1 VSRLRT
7 RSGRLRRSDL
17 TATALAVAS
26 LALAATGLLAVTGA
40 TPHAAGQ
47 AGVGGEPFV
56 YTDDSVPAQGVT
68 MIGATPEEAGGGLDE
83 TWGLGQGST
92 GPVLVRYTHEAGW
105 SLGPGL
111 QGEDGASLTGFELD
125 TPQAFSSH
133 SGPSPIAG
141 QMTADGAG
149 VLAGSVEEGKQQVLL
164 VREPNNPANAF
175 REIKPVPEG
184 DLEHGEK
191 LFGLQRAP
199 LIVPL
204 DEAGG
209 HAGALVAPV
218 KEHSSSGEEQVLHWD
233 GEKEEWTREEIE
245 LPAGVNSAEFRVLG
259 IGASSLENAWLL
271 GQLSP
276 SGAVALFRRQVEG
289 GEALWKPV
297 ALRSG
302 GEPGE
307 ALTVNGER
315 IAIPGFRKED
325 VQTQVLTVTGQ
336 GVWVDGERPEAR
348 ASTTVFF
355 KPEGAGGAPTLT
367 SWCTLERSAPG
378 TSPCEHEHTLPHAL
392 PTSAS
397 RSLAWANASSSTP
410 FGERVITGL
419 PEGESLRLDGES
431 FTTVL
436 GLGGSGS
443 EDEGGI
449 YGAAFT
455 SPTEGWLGNSRL
467 PVHVTLEP
475 PVNRLEPW
483 PVSFRHALT
492 AIAPQPQTPTQPAPI
507 GSRSSEALAVGD
519 LGEVAR
525 YKPEQGWLP
534 ESLLGPGGQRQE
546 PRLRAVAWPTPNRAY
561 AVGDSENQ
569 SGQPEIQ
576 MWLWR
581 GETGLWEPDPAAPDN
596 FRGNLLGIAFD
607 PGEPNLGYAVG
618 QSGVLLRYGKTW
630 TQEPYPAE
638 SPCPHIASPPPR
650 CTWANAS
657 FTSIA
662 FAGSEAIVA
671 YRVLPNTS
679 IERYE
684 GGLLVNSG
692 SGWHIDQG
700 AQAAIGSNVPWAV
713 AGLPDGGAA
722 FGASET
728 VYERES
734 AGAPWQA
741 TPTPYPGGGQPASLT
756 PFRENGALRVLAMGT
771 VPDTD
776 LVERAAEAPPGS
788 PPTLIGPY
796 PLGSSAEAGLLR
808 QTATGWSDEE
818 HELNDAKEPEGNWSS
833 YDEVFQPDP
842 ISAVLVNPEGG
853 SQGWA
858 VGGFVEPEAHGG
870 VLDTADVDRYPAEGG
885 KPPGVGP
892 SPIHAES
899 GEATFA
905 IGGNAQ
911 CAAPCAAR
919 ANARIGP
926 DVWLRTA
933 VERAHIPGVRA
944 FLYTGPR
951 LVSPHATT
959 GPKETV
965 DAINYA
971 SELGRY
977 AEILGDAEIL
987 GNIRL
992 PVYAAASPT
1001 DLDEAGS
1008 EGPFE
1013 QAFSSFAAPFGG
1025 GPAQPDLAPAGRGEE
1040 LCSGAPPCPS
1050 AYALESTNGKEKEKE
1065 AVRVIMLDGTAEIEP
1080 PQVQWLER
1088 ELGEAKAAKVPAI
1101 VVGNPD
1107 LGAEI
1112 AAGGHPEAPAVVR
1125 ALIDDGASAYFFDA
1139 PEQNVHL
1146 KLRLCATCTEFVP
1159 SFGSGTLGYVKYETE
1174 ATGEFLGASGFLL
1187 GQVNTA
1193 TRNPETNKAEVTAQ
1207 LIPDVG
1213 ELALEAEGGTLLRR
1227 SRAALF
1233 DALARR
1239 PRAGNRTT
1247 AGGTASP
1254 ETNPYIQIPA
1264 TCRGAI
1270 CQSEGLFPKYEFIS
1284 SNAHIGGFVKQN
1296 LLDEPKGT
1304 EPLYNAKGEPERE
1317 PEANGQGAP
1326 CVKGSSEPCESI
1338 STESGLFCAYN
1349 ATSPGQPITIT
1360 VRAGGLSASLPV
1372 TIQAGSVR
1380 EPCGT
1385 VPLGALSSPEQ
1396 PPAPAP
1402 APPPGS
1408 PAQAPAPT
1416 SAPPPVPPPPPLAS
1430 PPPVRATP
1438 VPPAPFF
1445 IQQPLPFVGVA
1456 IVPPPLPAPAE
1467 PTPPSGTSA
1476 VTSPVAQKE
1485 EEEDEATESVGAQ
1498 ASAYRAPEHEPTP
1511 LYVLGVVTLAA
1522 FAGAA
1527 ARRRPRRGR
1536 REVRIA
1542 PATISTMRSQRRMG
1556 TFRGRRP

>member
-1 VSRLRT
+1 VSRLRE
-7 RSGRLRRSDL
+7 RSGRLRRSIL
-17 TATALAVAS
+17 IATVLAAALLALAVI
-26 LALAATGLLAVTGA
+26 GLLAVTGA
-40 TPHAAGQ
+40 TPRAAGQ
-47 AGVGGEPFV
+47 AGLGGEPFL
-56 YTDDSVPAQGVT
+56 YTDDSAPAQDVT
-68 MIGATPEEAGGGLDE
+68 MIGATPGEAGGGLDE
-83 TWGLGQGST
+83 TWGVGNGSS
-92 GPVLVRYTHEAGW
+92 GPVLVRYTHEGGW

-111 QGEDGASLTGFELD
+111 QGEDGGSLTGFELD

-175 REIKPVPEG
+175 RETKPVPEG

-204 DEAGG
+204 DESGG
-209 HAGALVAPV
+209 HVGALVAPV
-218 KEHSSSGEEQVLHWD
+218 KEHSSSGEEQVLRWD
-233 GEKEEWTREEIE
+233 GEKEEWTRERIE
-245 LPAGVNSAEFRVLG
+245 LPASASSTEFRVLG
-259 IGASSLENAWLL
+259 IGASSLENAWLI
-271 GQLSP
+271 GQLSS

-289 GEALWKPV
+289 GEAVWKPV
-297 ALRSG
+297 ALQSG

-307 ALTVNGER
+307 ALTVDGEQL
-315 IAIPGFRKED
+315 AIPGAQKES

-336 GVWVDGERPEAR
+336 GVWIDGERPEAR
-348 ASTTVFF
+348 ASTTIFF
-355 KPEGAGGAPTLT
+355 KPEGAGGTPVLT

-378 TSPCEHEHTLPHAL
+378 TSKCEHTLPHAL

-397 RSLAWANASSSTP
+397 RSLAWTNAAASTP

-419 PEGESLRLDGES
+419 PEGVSLRLDGES
-431 FTTVL
+431 FTEVL

-443 EDEGGI
+443 EDEGAT

-467 PVHVTLEP
+467 PVHVTLES
-475 PVNRLEPW
+475 PVSRLAPW

-492 AIAPQPQTPTQPAPI
+492 AVAPQPGTPTQPAPV
-507 GSRSSEALAVGD
+507 GSLSSEALAVGD

-525 YKPEQGWLP
+525 YRPGQGWLP

-607 PGEPNLGYAVG
+607 PSDPSLGYAVG

-630 TQEPYPAE
+630 TQEPYPTE
-638 SPCPHIASPPPR
+638 SPCPHSSSPR

-679 IERYE
+679 IEHYE
-684 GGLLVNSG
+684 AGLLVNSG

-700 AQAAIGSNVPWAV
+700 AQAAMGSNVPWAV

-728 VYERES
+728 IYERE
-734 AGAPWQA
+734 APGAPWQA
-741 TPTPYPGGGQPASLT
+741 TPTPYPGGGQPASLA
-756 PFRENGALRVLAMGT
+756 PFRENGALRVVATGT

-796 PLGSSAEAGLLR
+796 PLGSSAEAGVLR

-833 YDEVFQPDP
+833 YDEVYQPDP
-842 ISAVLVNPEGG
+842 IAAVLVNPEGG

-858 VGGFVEPEAHGG
+858 LGGFVEPEAHGG

-885 KPPGVGP
+885 KPPGVGV
-892 SPIHAES
+892 SPIRAES
-899 GEATFA
+899 NEATFA

-919 ANARIGP
+919 ANAKIGP
-926 DVWLRTA
+926 DVWLGTA
-933 VERAHIPGVRA
+933 LERADIKGVRA

-965 DAINYA
+965 DTIDYE
-971 SELGRY
+971 SELSRY
-977 AEILGDAEIL
+977 AQILG
-987 GNIRL
+987 GSQL

-1013 QAFSSFAAPFGG
+1013 HAFSSFAEPFGTG
-1025 GPAQPDLAPAGRGEE
+1025 LAQPELAPAGRRGEE
-1040 LCSGAPPCPS
+1040 PCRGAPECPS
-1050 AYALESTNGKEKEKE
+1050 AYYALETTNAQGG
-1065 AVRVIMLDGTAEIEP
+1065 AVRVIMLDGTSEID
-1080 PQVQWLER
+1080 QAQLGWLEE
-1088 ELGEAKAAKVPAI
+1088 ELFQAEKASVPAI

-1107 LGAEI
+1107 LGNEI
-1112 AAGGHPEAPAVVR
+1112 AAGGHPGALAVARV
-1125 ALIDDGASAYFFDA
+1125 LVQDGASAYFFDA
-1139 PEQNVHL
+1139 PEQNVQ
-1146 KLRLCATCTEFVP
+1146 LRLTIPGHEKEWIP
-1159 SFGSGTLGYVKYETE
+1159 SFGSGTLGYVKYEAE

-1193 TRNPETNKAEVTAQ
+1193 RRLETTSERSIFAPNVAPVTAQ
-1207 LIPDVG
+1207 LIPNVG

-1270 CQSEGLFPKYEFIS
+1270 CKSEGLFPKFEFIS
-1284 SNAHIGGFVKQN
+1284 SNAEIGGFVKQN
-1296 LLDEPKGT
+1296 LLAEPKGL
-1304 EPLYNAKGEPERE
+1304 EPLYNAKGEPEKE
-1317 PEANGQGAP
+1317 PEVNAAGAR
-1326 CVKGSSEPCESI
+1326 CRHQSNEKCESI

-1360 VRAGGLSASLPV
+1360 VRAGGLAASLPV

-1385 VPLGALSSPEQ
+1385 VPLSSLSTPEQ
-1396 PPAPAP
+1396 SPAPAP

-1408 PAQAPAPT
+1408 PAPAPAPA
-1416 SAPPPVPPPPPLAS
+1416 SAPPPVPPPPPLAAT
-1430 PPPVRATP
+1430 PPAVRATP
-1438 VPPAPFF
+1438 APPPPFLL
-1445 IQQPLPFVGVA
+1445 QQALPFVGIA

-1485 EEEDEATESVGAQ
+1485 EEEDEATESASAQ
-1498 ASAYRAPEHEPTP
+1498 AAAYHAPEHEPTP

-1527 ARRRPRRGR
+1527 GRRRPRRGR
-1536 REVRIA
+1536 REVRVA

-1556 TFRGRRP
+1556 AFRGRWP

>member
-1 VSRLRT
+1 VSRLRA
-7 RSGRLRRSDL
+7 RSGRLRRP
-17 TATALAVAS
+17 
-26 LALAATGLLAVTGA
+26 ALAATALSAALLALVVIGLLAVTGA
-40 TPHAAGQ
+40 TPRAAGQ

-68 MIGATPEEAGGGLDE
+68 MIGATPGEAGGGLDE
-83 TWGLGQGST
+83 TWGVGNGST
-92 GPVLVRYTHEAGW
+92 GPVLVRYTHEVGW

-111 QGEDGASLTGFELD
+111 QGEGGVSLTGFEMD
-125 TPQAFSSH
+125 TPEAFSSH

-149 VLAGSVEEGKQQVLL
+149 VMAGSVEEGKQQVLL

-175 REIKPVPEG
+175 RETKPVPEG

-204 DEAGG
+204 DESGG
-209 HAGALVAPV
+209 YAGALVAPV
-218 KEHSSSGEEQVLHWD
+218 KEHSSSGEEQILHWG
-233 GEKEEWTREEIE
+233 GEKEEWTRERIE
-245 LPAGVNSAEFRVLG
+245 LPASANSAGFRVLG

-271 GQLSP
+271 GQVSS

-289 GEALWKPV
+289 GEAVWKPV
-297 ALRSG
+297 ALKSG
-302 GEPGE
+302 GEAGE
-307 ALTVNGER
+307 ALTVDGEQ
-315 IAIPGFRKED
+315 IVIPGFQKEN

-336 GVWVDGERPEAR
+336 GVWIDGERPTAR
-348 ASTTVFF
+348 ASTTIFF
-355 KPEGAGGAPTLT
+355 EAEGAGGAPAMT
-367 SWCTLERSAPG
+367 SWCSLERSAPG
-378 TSPCEHEHTLPHAL
+378 TLPCEQNGKIYTLPHGL

-397 RSLAWANASSSTP
+397 RSLAWANASASTP

-419 PEGESLRLDGES
+419 PEGVSLRLDGES
-431 FTTVL
+431 FTKVL

-443 EDEGGI
+443 EDEGAT

-455 SPTEGWLGNSRL
+455 NPTDGWLGNARL
-467 PVHVTLEP
+467 PVHLTLEP
-475 PVNRLEPW
+475 PVSRLAPW

-492 AIAPQPQTPTQPAPI
+492 AVAAQPGAPI
-507 GSRSSEALAVGD
+507 GSISSEALAVGD

-525 YKPEQGWLP
+525 YRPGQGWLP

-607 PGEPNLGYAVG
+607 PSEPSLGYAVG

-638 SPCPHIASPPPR
+638 SPCPHSTSPR

-679 IERYE
+679 IEHYE
-684 GGLLVNSG
+684 AGLLVNSG

-728 VYERES
+728 IYERE
-734 AGAPWQA
+734 APGAPWQA

-756 PFRENGALRVLAMGT
+756 PFRENGAMRVVATGT

-796 PLGSSAEAGLLR
+796 PLGSSAEAGVLR

-833 YDEVFQPDP
+833 YDEVYQPDP
-842 ISAVLVNPEGG
+842 IAAVLVNPEGG

-885 KPPGVGP
+885 TPPGVGV

-899 GEATFA
+899 NEATFA

-926 DVWLRTA
+926 DVWLSTA
-933 VERAHIPGVRA
+933 LERAHIPGVRA

-965 DAINYA
+965 DTIDYA

-977 AEILGDAEIL
+977 AAILG
-987 GNIRL
+987 GSQL

-1013 QAFSSFAAPFGG
+1013 QAFSSFASPFGEG
-1025 GPAQPDLAPAGRGEE
+1025 AEQPGLTRVSRAEE
-1040 LCSGAPPCPS
+1040 PCRGAPECPS
-1050 AYALESTNGKEKEKE
+1050 AYYALESTNDGNE
-1065 AVRVIMLDGTAEIEP
+1065 AVRVIMLDGTAEFQSA
-1080 PQVQWLER
+1080 QVEWLER
-1088 ELGEAKAAKVPAI
+1088 ELREAKKAEHPAI
-1101 VVGNPD
+1101 VIGNPD
-1107 LGAEI
+1107 LSAEI
-1112 AAGGHPEAPAVVR
+1112 AAGGHPEAVPVVR
-1125 ALIDDGASAYFFDA
+1125 ALIVGGASAYFFDS
-1139 PEQNVHL
+1139 PEQNV
-1146 KLRLCATCTEFVP
+1146 KLTLQLPGVKETVEA
-1159 SFGSGTLGYVKYETE
+1159 FGSGTLGYVKYETE

-1193 TRNPETNKAEVTAQ
+1193 TRDPATNKAKVTAQ
-1207 LIPDVG
+1207 LIPNVG

-1239 PRAGNRTT
+1239 PRTGNRTT
-1247 AGGTASP
+1247 SGGTASP

-1270 CQSEGLFPKYEFIS
+1270 CQTEGLFPKYEFIS

-1296 LLDEPKGT
+1296 LLAEPKGL

-1317 PEANGQGAP
+1317 PEVNG
-1326 CVKGSSEPCESI
+1326 ESI
-1338 STESGLFCAYN
+1338 STASGLFCAYN
-1349 ATSPGQPITIT
+1349 ATSPGEPITIT

-1380 EPCGT
+1380 QPCGT
-1385 VPLGALSSPEQ
+1385 VPLSGLTSPEQ
-1396 PPAPAP
+1396 PAAPAP

-1408 PAQAPAPT
+1408 PAPAPAPA
-1416 SAPPPVPPPPPLAS
+1416 SAPPPVPPPPPPVAAPS
-1430 PPPVRATP
+1430 PPVRATP
-1438 VPPAPFF
+1438 APPPPFLL
-1445 IQQPLPFVGVA
+1445 QQGLPFVGVA

-1485 EEEDEATESVGAQ
+1485 EEEDEATESASAQ
-1498 ASAYRAPEHEPTP
+1498 AAAYHAPEHEPMP

-1527 ARRRPRRGR
+1527 GRRRPRRGR

-1556 TFRGRRP
+1556 AFRGRRP

>member
-1 VSRLRT
+1 VSSLHAP
-7 RSGRLRRSDL
+7 SGRLRRSIL
-17 TATALAVAS
+17 TATVLAAALLALAVIG
-26 LALAATGLLAVTGA
+26 LLAATGA
-40 TPHAAGQ
+40 TPRATGQ

-56 YTDDSVPAQGVT
+56 YTDDSVPAQDVT
-68 MIGATPEEAGGGLDE
+68 MIGATPGEAGGGLDE
-83 TWGLGQGST
+83 TWGLGNGST
-92 GPVLVRYTHEAGW
+92 GPVLVRYTHEGGW

-111 QGEDGASLTGFELD
+111 QGQSGASLTGFELD

-149 VLAGSVEEGKQQVLL
+149 ILAGSVEEGKQQVLL
-164 VREPNNPANAF
+164 VREPNNPANEF
-175 REIKPVPEG
+175 RETKPVPEA

-204 DEAGG
+204 DESGG

-233 GEKEEWTREEIE
+233 GEKEEWTREKIE
-245 LPAGVNSAEFRVLG
+245 LPASATSTEFRVLG

-271 GQLSP
+271 GQLSS
-276 SGAVALFRRQVEG
+276 SGAVALFHRQVEG
-289 GEALWKPV
+289 GEPVWKPV
-297 ALRSG
+297 ALKSG

-307 ALTVNGER
+307 ALTVDGEQLE
-315 IAIPGFRKED
+315 IPGAQKEN

-336 GVWVDGERPEAR
+336 GVWIDGERPEAR
-348 ASTTVFF
+348 ASTTIFF
-355 KPEGAGGAPTLT
+355 KPEGAGGAPALT

-378 TSPCEHEHTLPHAL
+378 TSTCEHTLPHAL

-397 RSLAWANASSSTP
+397 RSLAWANAAASTP

-419 PEGESLRLDGES
+419 PEGVSLRLDGES
-431 FTTVL
+431 FTAVL

-443 EDEGGI
+443 EDEGAT

-467 PVHVTLEP
+467 PVHVTLEA
-475 PVNRLEPW
+475 PVSRLAPW

-492 AIAPQPQTPTQPAPI
+492 AVAPQPGALV
-507 GSRSSEALAVGD
+507 GSLSSEALAVGD

-525 YKPEQGWLP
+525 YKPGQGWLP

-561 AVGDSENQ
+561 AVGDSQNQ

-607 PGEPNLGYAVG
+607 PGEPSLGYAVG

-630 TQEPYPAE
+630 TQEPYPSE
-638 SPCPHIASPPPR
+638 SPCPHSTSPR
-650 CTWANAS
+650 CTWANTS

-684 GGLLVNSG
+684 GGLLVNNG

-700 AQAAIGSNVPWAV
+700 AQVAMGSKVPWAV

-728 VYERES
+728 VYERE
-734 AGAPWQA
+734 APGAPWNA
-741 TPTPYPGGGQPASLT
+741 TPTPYPGGGQPASLA
-756 PFRENGALRVLAMGT
+756 PFRENGALRVVATGT

-796 PLGSSAEAGLLR
+796 PLGSSAEAGVLR

-833 YDEVFQPDP
+833 YDEVYQPDP
-842 ISAVLVNPEGG
+842 IAAVLVNPEGG

-858 VGGFVEPEAHGG
+858 IGGFVEPENHGG

-885 KPPGVGP
+885 TPPGVGV
-892 SPIHAES
+892 SPIAAEPN
-899 GEATFA
+899 EATFA

-919 ANARIGP
+919 ANAKIGP
-926 DVWLRTA
+926 DVWLGTA
-933 VERAHIPGVRA
+933 LERAYIPGVRA

-965 DAINYA
+965 DTIDYA

-977 AEILGDAEIL
+977 ADILGGSRYAETHGGSRL
-987 GNIRL
+987 PL

-1013 QAFSSFAAPFGG
+1013 EAFSSFASPFGD
-1025 GPAQPDLAPAGRGEE
+1025 GPAQAGLAPVGRGEE
-1040 LCSGAPPCPS
+1040 SCHGASECPS
-1050 AYALESTNGKEKEKE
+1050 AYYALESTSAEGKE
-1065 AVRVIMLDGTAEIEP
+1065 AVRVIVLDGTSEIGAA
-1080 PQVQWLER
+1080 QLTWLEG
-1088 ELGEAKAAKVPAI
+1088 ELAAAKAAKRPA
-1101 VVGNPD
+1101 VVIGNPD
-1107 LGAEI
+1107 LATEI
-1112 AAGGHPEAPAVVR
+1112 AAGEHPGASAVAR
-1125 ALIDDGASAYFFDA
+1125 ALVLGGASAYFFDA
-1139 PEQNVHL
+1139 PEQNVAL
-1146 KLRLCATCTEFVP
+1146 PLRWGAESIPT
-1159 SFGSGTLGYVKYETE
+1159 FGSGTLGYVKFENE
-1174 ATGEFLGASGFLL
+1174 ASKEFLGASGFLL

-1193 TRNPETNKAEVTAQ
+1193 SRNPTTNKAEVTAQ
-1207 LIPDVG
+1207 LIPNVG
-1213 ELALEAEGGTLLRR
+1213 ELALEGEEGTLLRR
-1227 SRAALF
+1227 SHAALF

-1247 AGGTASP
+1247 SGGSPSP
-1254 ETNPYIQIPA
+1254 ETNPYIPIPA
-1264 TCRGAI
+1264 TCRGAA
-1270 CQSEGLFPKYEFIS
+1270 CATGLFPKYEFIS

-1296 LLDEPKGT
+1296 LLAEPNGH

-1317 PEANGQGAP
+1317 PEVNG
-1326 CVKGSSEPCESI
+1326 ESI
-1338 STESGLFCAYN
+1338 STKSGLFCAYN

-1385 VPLGALSSPEQ
+1385 VPLSALSSPEQ
-1396 PPAPAP
+1396 SPAPAP

-1408 PAQAPAPT
+1408 PAPAPAPA
-1416 SAPPPVPPPPPLAS
+1416 SAPPPVPPPPPLAAS
-1430 PPPVRATP
+1430 PPAVRATP
-1438 VPPAPFF
+1438 TPPPPFLL
-1445 IQQPLPFVGVA
+1445 QQALPFVGIA

-1485 EEEDEATESVGAQ
+1485 EEEDEATESASAQ
-1498 ASAYRAPEHEPTP
+1498 AAAYHAPEHEPTP

-1527 ARRRPRRGR
+1527 GRRRPPRGR
-1536 REVRIA
+1536 REVRLA

-1556 TFRGRRP
+1556 AFRGRWP

>member
-1 VSRLRT
+1 MRARP
-7 RSGRLRRSDL
+7 GRLRRSAL
-17 TATALAVAS
+17 AATALAGAL
-26 LALAATGLLAVTGA
+26 LALAVIGLLAATGA
-40 TPHAAGQ
+40 TPRAAGQ

-56 YTDDSVPAQGVT
+56 YTDDSVPAQDVT
-68 MIGATPEEAGGGLDE
+68 MIGATPAEAGGGLDE
-83 TWGLGQGST
+83 TWGLGDGST
-92 GPVLVRYTHEAGW
+92 GPVLVRYTREGGW

-111 QGEDGASLTGFELD
+111 QGEGGASVTGFEMD
-125 TPQAFSSH
+125 TPEAFSSH
-133 SGPSPIAG
+133 SGPSPVAG

-164 VREPNNPANAF
+164 VREPDNPANAF
-175 REIKPVPEG
+175 RETKPVPEG

-204 DEAGG
+204 DESGG
-209 HAGALVAPV
+209 HAGAFVAPV
-218 KEHSSSGEEQVLHWD
+218 KEHSSSGEEQILHWG
-233 GEKEEWTREEIE
+233 GEKEEWTKERIE
-245 LPAGVNSAEFRVLG
+245 LPASANSAAFRVLG

-271 GQLSP
+271 GQLSS

-289 GEALWKPV
+289 GEAVWKPV
-297 ALRSG
+297 ALKSG
-302 GEPGE
+302 GEAGE
-307 ALTVNGER
+307 PLTVDGEQ
-315 IAIPGFRKED
+315 ISIPGFQKEN
-325 VQTQVLTVTGQ
+325 VQTQVLTVTEQ
-336 GVWVDGERPEAR
+336 GVWIDGERPTAR
-348 ASTTVFF
+348 ASTTTFF
-355 KPEGAGGAPTLT
+355 EAEGAGGAPALT

-378 TSPCEHEHTLPHAL
+378 TPPCEQNGKIYTLPHAL

-397 RSLAWANASSSTP
+397 RSLAWANSSSSTP

-419 PEGESLRLDGES
+419 PEGASLRLDGES

-436 GLGGSGS
+436 GLGGSGP
-443 EDEGGI
+443 EDEGAT

-455 SPTEGWLGNSRL
+455 SPTDGWLGNARL
-467 PVHVTLEP
+467 PVHLTLEP
-475 PVNRLEPW
+475 PVSRLAPW

-492 AIAPQPQTPTQPAPI
+492 AVAPQPGTATQPAPI
-507 GSRSSEALAVGD
+507 GSLSSEALAVGD

-525 YKPEQGWLP
+525 YKPGQGWLP

-607 PGEPNLGYAVG
+607 PGEPSLGYAVG

-630 TQEPYPAE
+630 TQEPYPSE
-638 SPCPHIASPPPR
+638 SPCPHSTSPR

-657 FTSIA
+657 FTSIV

-679 IERYE
+679 IEHYE

-700 AQAAIGSNVPWAV
+700 AQAAMGSNVPWAV
-713 AGLPDGGAA
+713 AGLGDGGAA

-728 VYERES
+728 VYERE
-734 AGAPWQA
+734 APGAPWKA
-741 TPTPYPGGGQPASLT
+741 TSTPYPGGGQPASLAL
-756 PFRENGALRVLAMGT
+756 FREGGALRVVATGT
-771 VPDTD
+771 VPNTD
-776 LVERAAEAPPGS
+776 LVERVAEAPPGS
-788 PPTLIGPY
+788 PPALIAPY
-796 PLGSSAEAGLLR
+796 PLGSSAEAGVLR

-833 YDEVFQPDP
+833 YDEVYQPDP

-885 KPPGVGP
+885 APPGIGV
-892 SPIHAES
+892 SPIRAES
-899 GEATFA
+899 NEATFA

-926 DVWLRTA
+926 DVWLSTA
-933 VERAHIPGVRA
+933 LERAHIPGVRA

-965 DAINYA
+965 DTIDYA

-977 AEILGDAEIL
+977 ATILGASQ
-987 GNIRL
+987 L

-1013 QAFSSFAAPFGG
+1013 EAFSPFASPFGD
-1025 GPAQPDLAPAGRGEE
+1025 GPEQPGLTRVFKAEAP
-1040 LCSGAPPCPS
+1040 CHGASECPS
-1050 AYALESTNGKEKEKE
+1050 AYYTLESTSHGNE
-1065 AVRVIMLDGTAEIEP
+1065 AVRVIMLDGTAELEP
-1080 PQVQWLER
+1080 PQVEWLKR
-1088 ELGEAKAAKVPAI
+1088 ELSEAKKAERPAI

-1107 LGAEI
+1107 LSAEI
-1112 AAGGHPEAPAVVR
+1112 AAGGHPEAVPVVR
-1125 ALIDDGASAYFFDA
+1125 ALIEGGASAYFFDS
-1139 PEQNVHL
+1139 PEQNV
-1146 KLRLCATCTEFVP
+1146 KLTLQLPGVNGTVTA
-1159 SFGSGTLGYVKYETE
+1159 FGSGTLGYVKYETE

-1193 TRNPETNKAEVTAQ
+1193 TRNPATNKAEVTAQ
-1207 LIPDVG
+1207 LIPNVG

-1264 TCRGAI
+1264 TCRGSI
-1270 CQSEGLFPKYEFIS
+1270 CQTEGLFPKYEFIS

-1296 LLDEPKGT
+1296 LLAEPKGL

-1317 PEANGQGAP
+1317 PEVNG
-1326 CVKGSSEPCESI
+1326 ESI

-1349 ATSPGQPITIT
+1349 ATSAGQPITIT

-1385 VPLGALSSPEQ
+1385 VPLGALTSPEQ
-1396 PPAPAP
+1396 APAPAP
-1402 APPPGS
+1402 APPPVS
-1408 PAQAPAPT
+1408 PAPT
-1416 SAPPPVPPPPPLAS
+1416 PAPASAPPPVPPPPPVVAT
-1430 PPPVRATP
+1430 PPPARATP
-1438 VPPAPFF
+1438 VPPAPFL

-1456 IVPPPLPAPAE
+1456 IVPPPLPTPAE

-1485 EEEDEATESVGAQ
+1485 EEEDEATESASAQ
-1498 ASAYRAPEHEPTP
+1498 AAAYHAPEHEPTP

-1527 ARRRPRRGR
+1527 GRRRPRRGR
-1536 REVRIA
+1536 GEVRIA
-1542 PATISTMRSQRRMG
+1542 PATISTIRSQRRMG
-1556 TFRGRRP
+1556 AFRGRRP